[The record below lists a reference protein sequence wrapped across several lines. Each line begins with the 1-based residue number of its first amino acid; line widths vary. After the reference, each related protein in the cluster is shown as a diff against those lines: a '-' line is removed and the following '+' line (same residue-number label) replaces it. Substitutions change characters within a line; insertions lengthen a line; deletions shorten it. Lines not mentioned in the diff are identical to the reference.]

1 MDRMSRNETWIREG
15 GKKVS
20 HFYSMQAWL
29 LAPTYVL
36 VGEPIDSRSGKLT
49 TLDDGSLVALFTS
62 TESAREFA
70 ETYYAEEDIS
80 RFNYGMVNALGF
92 AGWLEALEEIGVKV
106 LVFDPVATS
115 VGRWTDQAETVTV
128 SYYRHFAAELGS
140 GLENLVAE
148 AYADARHEFGNP
160 PNVSRMSAWCES
172 RVDSVIEDVRA
183 RAAEWETK
191 DDS

>member
-1 MDRMSRNETWIREG
+1 
-15 GKKVS
+15 VS

-29 LAPTYVL
+29 LAPTYIL
-36 VGEPIDSRSGKLT
+36 IGQPLDSRSGQLT
-49 TLDDGSLVALFTS
+49 TLDDGSVVALFTS
-62 TESAREFA
+62 TESAREFT

-80 RFNYGMVNALGF
+80 RFQYGMVNALGF
-92 AGWLEALEEIGVKV
+92 AGWLESLEEIGVKV

-115 VGRWTDQAETVTV
+115 IGRWTDQAETVTV
-128 SYYRHFAAELGS
+128 SYYRHFAAELSS

-148 AYADARHEFGNP
+148 AYADAGHEFGHP

-172 RVDSVIEDVRA
+172 RVDGVIEDARSRA
-183 RAAEWETK
+183 SEWETN